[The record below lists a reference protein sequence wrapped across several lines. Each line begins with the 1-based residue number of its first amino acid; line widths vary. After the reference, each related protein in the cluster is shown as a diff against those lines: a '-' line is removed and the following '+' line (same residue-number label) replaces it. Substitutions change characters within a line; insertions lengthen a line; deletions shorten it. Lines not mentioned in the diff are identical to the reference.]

1 MTTETSR
8 HVRPA
13 CLLLT
18 ALLASCYSTATL
30 HTARPIAPGAVQSA
44 AAVGVYVEDDGDGD
58 GDREVYRLLEGQIR
72 VGLSERVDAGTHLL
86 GFGGLGLDLNL
97 ALLLT
102 ETQAVSIDPTI
113 EYSIGAT
120 YAWLPVLWDFFH
132 TEDLTLTASLRG
144 GRYWLNIDGDD
155 DGFLFNDIEE
165 DAWLYGG
172 GLAAR
177 VQLTDSMAI
186 APEVR
191 VTWFDPGGGDA
202 SVPIWSVSL
211 GLIF

>member
-1 MTTETSR
+1 MSTTSIF
-8 HVRPA
+8 VSS
-13 CLLLT
+13 

-30 HTARPIAPGAVQSA
+30 HTARPIAPGAIQSA
-44 AAVGVYVEDDGDGD
+44 VAVGGYVGDENGD
-58 GDREVYRLLEGQIR
+58 LEIYPQFEGQIR
-72 VGLSERVDAGTHLL
+72 GGLSERVDAGVHLSGFGVL
-86 GFGGLGLDLNL
+86 GFDLNL

-102 ETQAVSIDPTI
+102 ETQAVSIDPMI
-113 EYSIGAT
+113 EFSFGT
-120 YAWLPVLWDFFH
+120 YAWLPVLWDFYH

-144 GRYWLNIDGDD
+144 GRYWLDLDGSDD
-155 DGFLFNDIEE
+155 SSFLPESLDV
-165 DAWLYGG
+165 DSWLYGG

-191 VTWFDPGGGDA
+191 VIWTDPVGGDA
-202 SVPIWSVSL
+202 GAPILSVSL